1 MDKLNRQSS
10 AIPKVLAVLP
20 GLIPSTQINIVTPL
34 LDLCALR
41 AVNFRLHLE
50 GTVKAKDVNWADIVI
65 LCRNVEPG
73 QAWFSYM
80 LQQQKPYIYDIDDN
94 FFDIPGDSPVA
105 RYHRSPE
112 RLKMLTEYLRYA
124 SLVRVYSAPLYSRVL
139 PINSK
144 VVKVVPPLDFRH
156 VRPRRAVGDTV
167 KIVYATSRADDE
179 LFSIFLPALQKILK
193 NYGPKIGV
201 YFLGFTPPALRKH
214 PHVHTAPMIWNYP
227 AFLRNFSSAGYD
239 IGLAPLLDD
248 VFHRSKT
255 NNKFR
260 EYGACQIAGVY
271 SNVDVY
277 ASCVRQNETGI
288 LVSNKT
294 NDWYDALALLIEN
307 PHLRQKIQSAAHE
320 FVRNNYSQEEFV
332 KNWAG
337 QIKDVLETQKLNNH
351 IVPVAQ
357 VDNLKNTNKPGLIKR
372 IHDKFSQSN
381 DRMSFLSLINHII
394 RQRVASLLLL
404 WKYKVIIMYASFNH
418 SVHRKI
424 SS

>member
-1 MDKLNRQSS
+1 M
-10 AIPKVLAVLP
+10 LAVLP
-20 GLIPSTQINIVTPL
+20 GFIPSTQINIVTPL

-41 AVNFRLHLE
+41 AVDFRLHLE
-50 GTVKAKDVNWADIVI
+50 GTVKAKDVDWADIVI

-73 QAWFSYM
+73 QAWFSYL
-80 LQQQKPYIYDIDDN
+80 LQHQKPYIYDIDDN
-94 FFDIPGDSPVA
+94 FFDLPGDSPVA
-105 RYHRSPE
+105 KYYRSPE
-112 RLKMLTEYLRYA
+112 RLEMLTQYLRYA
-124 SLVRVYSAPLYSRVL
+124 SLVRVYSDPLHSKVL

-156 VRPRRAVGDTV
+156 IRPRRAVGETV

-179 LFSIFLPALQKILK
+179 LFSIFLPALQKTLDD
-193 NYGPKIGV
+193 YGSKIEV

-214 PHVHTAPMIWNYP
+214 PRVHTSPMIWNY
-227 AFLRNFSSAGYD
+227 AAYLRSFSSAGYD

-307 PHLRQKIQSAAHE
+307 HNLRQKIQTAARE
-320 FVRNNYSQEEFV
+320 YVRNNYSQEEFV
-332 KNWAG
+332 KSWAI
-337 QIKDVLETQKLNNH
+337 QIRGVLEAQNLHEHSVSTARADSLKH
-351 IVPVAQ
+351 IQ
-357 VDNLKNTNKPGLIKR
+357 
-372 IHDKFSQSN
+372 
-381 DRMSFLSLINHII
+381 
-394 RQRVASLLLL
+394 RQSLLEKLFDKLSQLNGWSSAFSLLIRFIRHRVLVILFL
-404 WKYKVIIMYASFNH
+404 WKYKMIIWYVTFKH
-418 SVHRKI
+418 SK
-424 SS
+424 